1 MRKARYTLVM
11 TNAQNTK
18 TNFTSVISAGQYFLY
33 SNGIFIAGWATE
45 CELNEFCEARGIVIA

>member
-1 MRKARYTLVM
+1 M